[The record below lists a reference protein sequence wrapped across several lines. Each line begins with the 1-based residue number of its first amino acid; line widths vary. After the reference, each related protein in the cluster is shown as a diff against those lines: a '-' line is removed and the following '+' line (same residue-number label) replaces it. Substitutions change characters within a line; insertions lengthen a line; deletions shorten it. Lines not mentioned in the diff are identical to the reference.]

1 MRFKFTI
8 ICLLSLGW
16 FVSFAQQKQ
25 PGQQSIIKSKEQSGT
40 KNPEK
45 KAVPSASQK
54 SSPPKNFEANDGVQ
68 LTGVW
73 RGHFTSGNGFFREMY
88 KYEVQIDQKSNN
100 AVKGVT
106 YSYKTTVFYGK
117 SDMQGIFM
125 SKDKNIIIKETKLTD
140 VKIADMSEPCLMT
153 CYLDYTKVGNSEI
166 LEGTFTSVNINNQ
179 KDCGS
184 GTVYLEKVANSDFV
198 KEDFVKEFEN
208 KKKLQ
213 TNPEKRNT
221 TNTTSKPDNAI
232 TTPSKKLVLPPN
244 SKPPFHNNDNSNTVK
259 PNENNNGT
267 VVTEKPKVVNEIPV
281 PKVIK
286 DKDNPLVQTIITAS
300 PDIKIEM
307 YDNGQIDHDT
317 ISVYHNN
324 QLVIN
329 KQMLN
334 YKPITIN
341 LKADLT
347 NRHHEFV
354 MVADNLGEIPPNTA
368 LMVLTTGGKR
378 YEIFITTNDQ
388 KNAKVVVEYQPP
400 SKEGK

>member
-1 MRFKFTI
+1 MRLKFTFI
-8 ICLLSLGW
+8 YLLSFCWLI
-16 FVSFAQQKQ
+16 SFAQQKQ
-25 PGQQSIIKSKEQSGT
+25 STQ
-40 KNPEK
+40 
-45 KAVPSASQK
+45 
-54 SSPPKNFEANDGVQ
+54 KNFEANNGPQ
-68 LTGVW
+68 LTGIW
-73 RGHFTSGNGFFREMY
+73 RGYFTSGNGFFREMY

-125 SKDKNIIIKETKLTD
+125 GKEKNIIIKETKLTD

-153 CYLDYTKVGNSEI
+153 CYLDYTKAGNLEV
-166 LEGTFTSVNINNQ
+166 LEGTFTSVNIKDK

-184 GTVYLEKVANSDFV
+184 GNVYLEKVTTSDFY

-213 TNPEKRNT
+213 KETEKKNNTTTTTPKTNNNVATNP
-221 TNTTSKPDNAI
+221 
-232 TTPSKKLVLPPN
+232 KKIVLPPN
-244 SKPPFHNNDNSNTVK
+244 SKAPYRGKDNSSNVVIPNNDNSKNDTHETPK
-259 PNENNNGT
+259 P
-267 VVTEKPKVVNEIPV
+267 PKEIAI

-286 DKDNPLVQTIITAS
+286 DKDNPLVQTIITTS

-317 ISVYHNN
+317 ITVYHNN
-324 QLVIN
+324 ELVVN
-329 KQMLN
+329 KQMLS

-341 LKADLT
+341 IKADII
-347 NRHHEFV
+347 NNHHEFI

-378 YEIFITTNDQ
+378 YEIFISTNDQ
-388 KNAKVVVEYQPP
+388 KNAKVVVEFQPP
-400 SKEGK
+400 SKDGK